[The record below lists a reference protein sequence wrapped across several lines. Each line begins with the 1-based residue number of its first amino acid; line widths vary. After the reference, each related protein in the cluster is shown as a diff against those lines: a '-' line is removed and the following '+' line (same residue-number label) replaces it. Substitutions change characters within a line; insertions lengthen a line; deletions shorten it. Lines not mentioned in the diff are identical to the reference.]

1 MPKRLALWF
10 AFSSIILLTI
20 TSITLS
26 SNGWISLLCAVL
38 AFFNVG
44 FGFMFKAKYRK
55 QAEQQAA
62 AATNPV
68 ESSQTAK

>member
-26 SNGWISLLCAVL
+26 SNGWISLICAVL

-55 QAEQQAA
+55 KAEQEAALTAKQAEPSQA
-62 AATNPV
+62 T
-68 ESSQTAK
+68 E